1 MLTQGN
7 IQKLNLRIKMGK
19 GSIRGIDYARQKK
32 IAVYILSNCTMLGFQ
47 ELSVRKS
54 SLVIYKDTKP

>member
-1 MLTQGN
+1 
-7 IQKLNLRIKMGK
+7 MGK